1 MACSHIPG
9 FPRMGVQ
16 RELKSALETYWKSVS
31 CTDGS
36 FHDADDL
43 EAMGK
48 RLRSAHWALQKKAG
62 LDWVTV
68 GDFAFYDHVLNHV
81 QMLGCEP
88 ARFGFTRCSGAGS
101 LFCDGERSY

>member
-1 MACSHIPG
+1 MVCSHIPG
-9 FPRMGVQ
+9 FPRMGVK
-16 RELKSALETYWKSVS
+16 RELKSALETYWKSAS
-31 CTDGS
+31 GTD
-36 FHDADDL
+36 DASLDMDDL

-81 QMLGCEP
+81 QLLGT
-88 ARFGFTRCSGAGS
+88 AAFRFR
-101 LFCDGERSY
+101 R